1 MLFFYN
7 MQNHVCYASYYVEI
21 LSSSGLK
28 GQLSKTEC
36 SFQAQGRHP
45 PQITEALRGK
55 QTVNRDVKTASGLN
69 YLLHHCRNGANI
81 E

>member
-1 MLFFYN
+1 MLCQLLRGNTIVFRK
-7 MQNHVCYASYYVEI
+7 E
-21 LSSSGLK
+21 LSGLK